1 MTRAARTDPP
11 RLPTRGPGR
20 LAALSALEAVI
31 VADAIQT
38 LDQMTEQGW
47 SVDAALDSYRA
58 WWVTLVN
65 AAIDEGVAEWTWR
78 VPS

>member
-1 MTRAARTDPP
+1 MTNPS

-20 LAALSALEAVI
+20 LAALASVEAMI
-31 VADAIQT
+31 VADVIQS

-47 SVDAALDSYRA
+47 SVESALGSYRA
-58 WWVTLVN
+58 WLVGLVN

-78 VPS
+78 EPS

>member
-1 MTRAARTDPP
+1 MANPS

-47 SVDAALDSYRA
+47 SVESALDSYRA
-58 WWVTLVN
+58 WLVSLVN